1 MFTRLKLAWLSKRLQ
16 TTNRSQW
23 QGALLSLARIDDERA
38 LKVIND
44 ALQRVELSELDE
56 LLQRTAKSPATGDR
70 LLTSRITIPRAC
82 RRFVEGSRTTKIEA
96 ANALAAIPDPVAVG
110 MLMNLAYHPQLQ
122 GTGYARGALERV
134 AGDLLLNGA
143 RHALDS
149 ELPEARRHALGIL
162 TRSDHRDAPDL
173 LVSALTSPT
182 MKTRI
187 EVAIQLV
194 ALSGSTSQN
203 VVADRYRKA
212 VGDLPR
218 AVGQEVVR
226 SGLRYYPA
234 PVIKA
239 VLHFAIGHSDKQLFR
254 FVLDALN
261 NGPMEAREVIAEE
274 LDQTFDSRARDS
286 TIAARINE
294 ILAARSERERK
305 AKAVR
310 DAAWFKAQLSSSSSP
325 YSRGSSDKSVMN

>member
-1 MFTRLKLAWLSKRLQ
+1 MFTRLRIAWLSRRLQ

-38 LKVIND
+38 LKVIDD

-56 LLQRTAKSPATGDR
+56 LLQLTAKSPAAGDR
-70 LLTSRITIPRAC
+70 LLSSRIAIPRAC

-122 GTGYARGALERV
+122 GTGYARGVLERV
-134 AGDLLLNGA
+134 AVDLLLRGA

-149 ELPEARRHALGIL
+149 EIPEARHHALGIL
-162 TRSDHRDAPDL
+162 TRSGHCDAPDL

-182 MKTRI
+182 IKTRI

-194 ALSGSTSQN
+194 ALSGSTSQK
-203 VVADRYRKA
+203 VVADYDKA

-218 AVGQEVVR
+218 TVLQEVV
-226 SGLRYYPA
+226 SLGLRYYPA
-234 PVIKA
+234 SVIKA
-239 VLHFAIGHSDKQLFR
+239 VLRFAIGHSDKQLFGL
-254 FVLDALN
+254 VLDALN
-261 NGPMEAREVIAEE
+261 SGPMEAQEVIAEE
-274 LDQTFDSRARDS
+274 LDQSSDPRARDN
-286 TIAARINE
+286 TIAARINK
-294 ILAARSERERK
+294 ILTARSERERK
-305 AKAVR
+305 AKEVR
-310 DAAWFKAQLSSSSSP
+310 GAAWLKAQLSSSSSP